1 MASLPPSRPPR
12 HSAAVPTHLPR
23 PGHAS
28 RARLRLAALTTVAVA
43 AALAWQ
49 ALAAPVLVGWLQP
62 LLGASTAQA
71 LGFALAA
78 LAGGA
83 ALAALLRARAAV
95 LAESP
100 ADTPA
105 GLTTGLPTDP
115 ARPGNGIGHGN
126 DPGNDPGTQCE
137 QQLLALARALP
148 IGALVLR
155 DGRIVTANPIA
166 VQQLRLDPS
175 DWSARPPAQL
185 FADPAIADAALTGA
199 LPLPGSVQLRRGGN
213 GGDETFR
220 AVVGVHELRLDRRR
234 FRVLLIDDLTDS
246 DRLDARLQQQNRELL
261 AVAGRLITVQE
272 DERRTLSRELHDDIG
287 QAITAIK
294 LGVVSLADP
303 DPSQREIVDEVVA
316 IADATV
322 AKLRDLSML
331 LRPPQL
337 DTLGLEAAVRWQA
350 QTLFR
355 GAQPALEFA
364 FTALPRR
371 PEPAVELAC
380 FRIVQ
385 EALTNVLRYAGA
397 TRVRVALAADGTM
410 LTLAVGDD
418 GRGFAPGE
426 ATGLGLVIMRER
438 AQLLGGRL
446 KIETAPGAGTTVSA
460 QLPMT
465 STATREP

>member
-1 MASLPPSRPPR
+1 MHSPGPSR
-12 HSAAVPTHLPR
+12 
-23 PGHAS
+23 AS
-28 RARLRLAALTTVAVA
+28 RALRRLLLLTTVAVA

-49 ALAAPVLVGWLQP
+49 ALVAPVLVRSLQP
-62 LLGASTAQA
+62 LLGA
-71 LGFALAA
+71 
-78 LAGGA
+78 GA
-83 ALAALLRARAAV
+83 ALALVFVLSTLAGAAALYALLRPRAA
-95 LAESP
+95 APPGPPHSGN
-100 ADTPA
+100 
-105 GLTTGLPTDP
+105 GLTG
-115 ARPGNGIGHGN
+115 AGH
-126 DPGNDPGTQCE
+126 CE
-137 QQLLALARALP
+137 QQLLALAKALP
-148 IGALVLR
+148 IGALVVR
-155 DGRIVTANPIA
+155 GGRIVTANAIA
-166 VQQLRLDPS
+166 VQQLRLDPT
-175 DWSARPPAQL
+175 DWSQRPPMQL
-185 FADPAIADAALTGA
+185 FDDPEVAEAALTGT
-199 LPLPGSVQLRRGGN
+199 LPLLSSVQLRRD
-213 GGDETFR
+213 GGDSDATFR
-220 AVVGVHELRLDRRR
+220 AVVGAHDLDLDQSR
-234 FRVLLIDDLTDS
+234 FRVLLFDDLTES
-246 DRLDARLQQQNRELL
+246 DRLDARLQQQNEQLL

-303 DPSQREIVDEVVA
+303 DPSRQEVVDEVVA
-316 IADATV
+316 IADQTV

-355 GAQPALEFA
+355 GALTELELA

-397 TRVRVALAADGTM
+397 SRVRVALAMDDEL
-410 LTLAVGDD
+410 LTLAVSDD
-418 GRGFAPGE
+418 GCGFLPGT

-446 KIETAPGAGTTVSA
+446 QIETTPGEGTTVRA

-465 STATREP
+465 AGRGA